1 VRSAPFIPFSLARS
15 VEVAPQERE
24 WLHEHKLDG
33 YRIEAVLRDGAVQLF
48 TRNAHDWSAKFSRV
62 ASELA
67 TLPVTSATLDGEI
80 VAVDSRGTAS
90 FQRLQQRIDA
100 GSTVGV
106 RYHVFDLLAV
116 DGMDLRRQPLRVR
129 RQALRAL
136 LRYKPRASV
145 IRATPTFALTGGDPL
160 QQARARGLEGVIC
173 KRLDAPYVSG
183 RNGGWLK
190 VKAGRRQEMVV
201 IGFTDPDGTRE
212 GFGALLLG
220 VYDSAGVLHY
230 SGKVGT
236 GFDRSTLHDLRR
248 RLDAL
253 QTRTRPIAPRNG
265 IPASS
270 THWVKPVLV
279 VEVAFAEW
287 TDDQLLR
294 QPVFKGVREDK
305 DATQIR
311 REP

>member
-1 VRSAPFIPFSLARS
+1 
-15 VEVAPQERE
+15 
-24 WLHEHKLDG
+24 
-33 YRIEAVLRDGAVQLF
+33 
-48 TRNAHDWSAKFSRV
+48 
-62 ASELA
+62 
-67 TLPVTSATLDGEI
+67 
-80 VAVDSRGTAS
+80 
-90 FQRLQQRIDA
+90 
-100 GSTVGV
+100 
-106 RYHVFDLLAV
+106 
-116 DGMDLRRQPLRVR
+116 
-129 RQALRAL
+129 
-136 LRYKPRASV
+136 
-145 IRATPTFALTGGDPL
+145 
-160 QQARARGLEGVIC
+160 
-173 KRLDAPYVSG
+173 
-183 RNGGWLK
+183 
-190 VKAGRRQEMVV
+190 
-201 IGFTDPDGTRE
+201 
-212 GFGALLLG
+212 